1 MNIDLNEKLTD
12 AEIIDLGKTRNEREW
27 GEVCDRIK
35 AARGGNYPREWFR
48 RIVVSGF
55 MAQTQRSWALGR
67 EIEEH
72 NRKVR

>member
-1 MNIDLNEKLTD
+1 MTIDLTEKLTRD
-12 AEIIDLGKTRNEREW
+12 EIIDLGKTRNEREW

-55 MAQTQRSWALGR
+55 MAQTQRSWALGE
-67 EIEEH
+67 EI
-72 NRKVR
+72 RRTW